1 MRSFRIRHPHDFSEH
16 LRSFLFYVYLSIIE
30 RGVESQY
37 VYRFGLEQFL
47 LLLLLYFL
55 VAYHAQAK
63 NGVACSGVFQALDE
77 AVGKLPSG
85 VIRVSGCE
93 LVFAEALPPST

>member
-1 MRSFRIRHPHDFSEH
+1 

-30 RGVESQY
+30 QGVESQY
-37 VYRFGLEQFL
+37 VYRFGLEQFCSSFFSN
-47 LLLLLYFL
+47 FL
-55 VAYHAQAK
+55 VAYHVQAK
-63 NGVACSGVFQALDE
+63 NGVACLGVFQALDE

>member
-1 MRSFRIRHPHDFSEH
+1 MRSFRIRRPHDFSEH
-16 LRSFLFYVYLSIIE
+16 LRCFLFYVYLSIIE

-37 VYRFGLEQFL
+37 VYRLGLEQFL
-47 LLLLLYFL
+47 LLLHFL